1 MDSRELGHIT
11 SDLSAYD
18 TMGNPEIMQIA
29 LINEKIRRQER
40 IKMPGG
46 VSSYISYNISY
57 NFLTASMNFFVEQWA
72 HWQLIRPYGMPH
84 APCFPVAKYR
94 IIKYNMD

>member
-18 TMGNPEIMQIA
+18 TMGNPEIMQIS

-40 IKMPGG
+40 NQNAWRRI
-46 VSSYISYNISY
+46 
-57 NFLTASMNFFVEQWA
+57 FLYFIQYFIQ
-72 HWQLIRPYGMPH
+72 
-84 APCFPVAKYR
+84 FPDCLNELFR
-94 IIKYNMD
+94 

>member
-29 LINEKIRRQER
+29 LINEKIRRQEKNQNAWR
-40 IKMPGG
+40 RLF
-46 VSSYISYNISY
+46 Y
-57 NFLTASMNFFVEQWA
+57 
-72 HWQLIRPYGMPH
+72 
-84 APCFPVAKYR
+84 
-94 IIKYNMD
+94 